1 MLRRSDPSASRGIPA
16 EMQGSAFAIE
26 VAPIPRSARTTIWLV
41 VAVLVCGL
49 AWAQWAEMD
58 EIVVAQGKLT
68 TVVLPTVIQPLET
81 AVIKRLDGRIGETV
95 CFVAPFVAPFEG
107 TEGL

>member
-68 TVVLPTVIQPLET
+68 TVVLPTVIQPL
-81 AVIKRLDGRIGETV
+81 AIDAGVGPPDG
-95 CFVAPFVAPFEG
+95 G
-107 TEGL
+107 TEATRDGAVR